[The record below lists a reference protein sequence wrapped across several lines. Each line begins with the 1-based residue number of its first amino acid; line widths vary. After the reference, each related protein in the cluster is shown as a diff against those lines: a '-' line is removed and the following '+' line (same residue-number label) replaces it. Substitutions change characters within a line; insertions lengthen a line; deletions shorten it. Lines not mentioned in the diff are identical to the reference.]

1 MSTMIDKKKLKV
13 LLSQL
18 DAIKIKG
25 TLDGEEADRSENL
38 HRLFMYPAMMVP
50 ATQSAVIEAMTNVLP
65 LNSNAID
72 PFMGSGTSLLSC
84 MEFGFNTFGQDINP
98 FAVLLSKAKTT
109 CYDLIGFEQSLQSIT
124 QHIQNDHYT
133 NVDVDFVNINKWF
146 NQDTQ
151 VALSKIRRAI
161 IAESNPV
168 YRVFFWVIM
177 SEAIRIGS
185 NDRTSTFKLHVRSQE
200 DLKKRNVNVIDEFL
214 SYCKRGIEDLADYRE
229 KLQEEHLLDGH
240 NYSGTSMVVWGNT
253 QKKIETDT
261 KFDLLVSSPPYGDNH
276 TTVTYGQTSYLPLQ
290 WIDPKDIDCP
300 YDYLKTTQEIDRQ
313 SLGGRISG
321 IAISK
326 AIDTLFIKTPT
337 LAKFYNSIPVADQEK
352 YKKTLS
358 FISDFDES
366 LDTITKVM
374 KPNAFYIWT
383 IGNRYVGGRE
393 IPNSE
398 ILIDLMESRGVPLF
412 FDAERK
418 IKNKKQARRNK
429 SSQTMEKE
437 RILIFHCK

>member
-1 MSTMIDKKKLKV
+1 MTDGESLRV
-13 LLSQL
+13 LLAQL
-18 DAIKIKG
+18 EAIKAKG

-50 ATQSAVIEAMTNVLP
+50 ATQSAMIEAMTHVLP
-65 LNSNAID
+65 TNSNAID

-109 CYDLIGFEQSLQSIT
+109 CYDLVGFEQSFQSIT
-124 QHIQNDHYT
+124 KHIQNDHST
-133 NVDVDFVNINKWF
+133 NVDVDFMNINKWF

-161 IAESNPV
+161 MAEPNPD
-168 YRVFFWVIM
+168 YRIFFWVIM

-200 DLKKRNVNVIDEFL
+200 DIQKRNVNIIDEFL
-214 SYCKRGIEDLADYRE
+214 SYSKRGIEDLAAYRR
-229 KLQEEHLLDGH
+229 KLQDEHLLDGH
-240 NYSGTSMVVWGNT
+240 NYSGTSRVVWGNT
-253 QKKIETDT
+253 QKIIETDT
-261 KFDLLVSSPPYGDNH
+261 TFDLLVSSPPYGDNH

-290 WIDPKDIDCP
+290 WIDPKDIYCP
-300 YDYLKTTQEIDRQ
+300 FNYLKTTQEIDRQ
-313 SLGGRISG
+313 SLGGRING
-321 IAISK
+321 TEISK
-326 AIDTLFIKTPT
+326 AIDSLFMKTPS
-337 LAKFYNSIPVADQEK
+337 LAKFYNCIPIADQEK

-358 FISDFDES
+358 FIADFDES
-366 LDTITKVM
+366 LDMITKVM

-398 ILIDLMESRGVPLF
+398 ILIDLMKNRGIPLF

-418 IKNKKQARRNK
+418 IMNKKQARRNK

>member
-1 MSTMIDKKKLKV
+1 MTDSESLKV
-13 LLSQL
+13 LLTQL
-18 DAIKIKG
+18 EAIKAKG

-50 ATQSAVIEAMTNVLP
+50 ATQSAVIEAMTHVLP
-65 LNSNAID
+65 TNSNAID

-98 FAVLLSKAKTT
+98 FAVLLSKAKTA
-109 CYDLIGFEQSLQSIT
+109 CYDLVGFEQSLQSIT
-124 QHIQNDHYT
+124 KHIQNDHDT

-146 NQDTQ
+146 NQDIQ

-161 IAESNPV
+161 MAEPNPD
-168 YRVFFWVIM
+168 YRIFFWVIM

-200 DLKKRNVNVIDEFL
+200 DIQKRNVSIIDEFL
-214 SYCKRGIEDLADYRE
+214 GYSKRGIEDLAAYRR
-229 KLQEEHLLDGH
+229 KLQDEHLLDGH
-240 NYSGTSMVVWGNT
+240 NYSGTSRVVWGNT

-261 KFDLLVSSPPYGDNH
+261 TFDLLVSSPPYGDNH

-313 SLGGRISG
+313 SLGGRING
-321 IAISK
+321 TAISK
-326 AIDTLFIKTPT
+326 VIDTLFMKTPT
-337 LAKFYNSIPVADQEK
+337 LAKFYERVPIADQEK

-358 FISDFDES
+358 FIADFDES
-366 LDTITKVM
+366 LDIMTKVM

-398 ILIDLMESRGVPLF
+398 ILIDLMENRGIPLF
-412 FDAERK
+412 FDAERR
-418 IKNKKQARRNK
+418 IMNKKQARRNK